1 MTIEQAKSVRHSS
14 DTGFFSSK
22 NAESD
27 TDPRLLVVEDERLL
41 CVEIRRRLEKLG
53 YSNLVMASSGEE
65 AVSIG
70 LDQPIE
76 LILMD
81 ILLDGPMDG
90 IDAANTILEKKKIP
104 IIYLTGHT
112 DPETIERAKR
122 TEPFG
127 YVLKP
132 FQDRELQT
140 CIEMALYKH
149 RMDLAARDRE
159 RWQATTLKNLGEA
172 VVSTDSQGCIR
183 YINQYA
189 ERLLGIQADT
199 AMGMRI
205 MDAVELSGV
214 SGTPNTMEFVR
225 QALRLQGGQ
234 SLKQEA
240 VLYGT
245 HGMAIPVDLSV
256 AAIHND
262 ADKVVGVV
270 LVIRNITSTKVAEL
284 RLQQSV
290 SDLRRT
296 FEETVSALAR
306 TAEKRDPY
314 TAGHQQ
320 RVTQLAGAI
329 GEHMHLPSDTIE
341 GLRVASLLHDI
352 GKIYVPAE
360 ILSKPGML
368 TNIEMSI
375 MKTHSEVGYEILHP
389 ITFPWPV
396 AEIVFQHHERIDG
409 TGYPRSLS
417 GDEVLLEARIL
428 MVSDVVEAMSSH
440 RPYRAALGINMAL
453 DEIVR
458 FKGTRYDPD
467 VADACLEVFQNG
479 FTF

>member
-1 MTIEQAKSVRHSS
+1 MTVEQQKS
-14 DTGFFSSK
+14 DWIQPDQFFSSASGK
-22 NAESD
+22 SS
-27 TDPRLLVVEDERLL
+27 TDLRLLVVEDERLL
-41 CVEIRRRLEKLG
+41 CVEMRRRLEKLG
-53 YSNLVMASSGEE
+53 YSNLVMASTGEE
-65 AVSIG
+65 AVDIG
-70 LDQPIE
+70 LNQPID

-81 ILLDGPMDG
+81 ILLNGPMDG
-90 IDAANTILEKKKIP
+90 IDAANAILQKKKLP

-112 DPETIERAKR
+112 DPETIERAKL

-127 YVLKP
+127 YVIKP

-140 CIEMALYKH
+140 CIEMAIYKH
-149 RMDLAARDRE
+149 RMDLAIRDRE

-183 YINQYA
+183 FINQYA
-189 ERLLGIQADT
+189 ERLLGLQADS
-199 AMGMRI
+199 AIGMRI
-205 MDAVELSGV
+205 MDAVQLSGV
-214 SGTPNTMEFVR
+214 SGTPSTMEFVL

-234 SLKQEA
+234 SFKQEA
-240 VLYGT
+240 VLYGR

-256 AAIHND
+256 AAISND
-262 ADKVVGVV
+262 AGKVVGVV

-290 SDLRRT
+290 SDLRRA

-320 RVTQLAGAI
+320 RVTQLATAI
-329 GEHMHLPSDTIE
+329 GEHLQLSADMVE

-409 TGYPRSLS
+409 TGYPRNLS
-417 GDEVLLEARIL
+417 GKEILLESRIL
-428 MVSDVVEAMSSH
+428 MVADVVEAMSSH

-467 VADACLEVFQNG
+467 VADACLEVFQKG
-479 FTF
+479 FAF